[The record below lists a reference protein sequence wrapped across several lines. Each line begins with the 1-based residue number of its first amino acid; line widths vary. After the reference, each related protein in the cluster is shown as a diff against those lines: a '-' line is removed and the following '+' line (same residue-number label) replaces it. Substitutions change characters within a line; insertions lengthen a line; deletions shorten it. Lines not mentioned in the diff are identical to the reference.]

1 VNKVDT
7 KQLVADLQRKC
18 STAGSK
24 PVRKRTQATAGRFA
38 KVTEWHIE
46 QMREMTAYQMR
57 VWLVLLLHSGVNAEC
72 WPSTARVCALTG
84 LGKRIV
90 RLARAY
96 LVRRGLIEILRQPGQ
111 RMIVR
116 NCTPVGST
124 DPGEDLQIL
133 PQNDTNCTPVG
144 STDPGEDLQIRGR
157 IYRSYQ
163 GGSTDPG
170 GEDLQILPSI
180 TPVGSTDP
188 PEEIEERIRREG
200 CEPGKVAR
208 PERAPFPEAGEDRPE
223 APATTVA
230 PATPQARAG
239 ARRLPLARAR
249 LELVGVPQDALDAID
264 PEYLGA
270 LSAHDYSTA
279 LRAAE
284 RLRLV
289 APLLE
294 EDPDVQSGSS
304 T

>member
-7 KQLVADLQRKC
+7 KQLVEKLRSKC

-24 PVRKRTQATAGRFA
+24 PARKRTQATAGRFA
-38 KVTEWHIE
+38 KVTEWHLE
-46 QMREMTAYQMR
+46 QMRDMAAYQMR

-96 LVRRGLIEILRQPGQ
+96 LVRRGLIEIQRQPGQ

-116 NCTPVGST
+116 
-124 DPGEDLQIL
+124 
-133 PQNDTNCTPVG
+133 NCTPVG

-188 PEEIEERIRREG
+188 TEEIEENIRREG

-208 PERAPFPEAGEDRPE
+208 PERATFPEAGEDRPE

-249 LELVGVPQDALDAID
+249 LELVGVPQDDLDTID
-264 PEYLGA
+264 AEHLGA

-284 RLRLV
+284 RLRSV

>member
-7 KQLVADLQRKC
+7 KQLVEKLRSKC
-18 STAGSK
+18 STDSK
-24 PVRKRTQATAGRFA
+24 PARKRTQATAGRFA
-38 KVTEWHIE
+38 KVTEWHLE
-46 QMREMTAYQMR
+46 QMRDMTAYQMR

-96 LVRRGLIEILRQPGQ
+96 LVRRGLIEIQRQPGQ

-180 TPVGSTDP
+180 TPVGSVDP
-188 PEEIEERIRREG
+188 TEEIEERIRREG

-208 PERAPFPEAGEDRPE
+208 PERAPFPEAGEKAQCQLP
-223 APATTVA
+223 AP
-230 PATPQARAG
+230 PATPQSRAG

-264 PEYLGA
+264 PEHLGA
-270 LSAHDYSTA
+270 LSANDYSTA

-284 RLRLV
+284 RLRSV
-289 APLLE
+289 QPLLKGE
-294 EDPDVQSGSS
+294 SQ
-304 T
+304 